1 MEGFLELYKHPHG
14 SAAGLHGRGYGLWHS
29 MVTAEG
35 TAGCGVPWGPRC
47 PGPQAAHGQNPL
59 DRQQKLFCRDGH
71 PGWPAWAQGVQEM
84 FCVGSGCIHRDVQD
98 SHRAGTMLGG
108 HGKVQPVG
116 MDSLKSCDHLWCM
129 GTACGIRA
137 PLAKTQDMGMDVEEG
152 KAQVSVLQLS

>member
-1 MEGFLELYKHPHG
+1 M
-14 SAAGLHGRGYGLWHS
+14 
-29 MVTAEG
+29 
-35 TAGCGVPWGPRC
+35 
-47 PGPQAAHGQNPL
+47 
-59 DRQQKLFCRDGH
+59 
-71 PGWPAWAQGVQEM
+71 
-84 FCVGSGCIHRDVQD
+84 QD

-137 PLAKTQDMGMDVEEG
+137 PLTKTQDMGMDVEEG